1 MKKLTIILLTI
12 ILLGCVPEPEYQV
25 LEIVPDIISY
35 SNNLIKLTSQTMVYL
50 DNSIAHSDKWWIAE
64 GVTFELI
71 IHEPEDYVR
80 FYNTPDFITSLDR
93 IYVVGEGRDHI
104 TDFNVLNPPAL
115 LYYFS
120 IEVIINGDSTLIDYE
135 IDSN

>member
-1 MKKLTIILLTI
+1 MKKLTIIILTI
-12 ILLGCVPEPEYQV
+12 ILLGCMPVPEYQV

-50 DNSIAHSDKWWIAE
+50 DNGIAHSDKWWIKE
-64 GVTFELI
+64 GITFELI

-80 FYNTPDFITSLDR
+80 FYNTPDFTLSPDR
-93 IYVVGEGRDHI
+93 IYTIGQGKDHV
-104 TDFNVLNPPAL
+104 TDFVVLNPTAM

-120 IEVIINGDSTLIDYE
+120 IEVIINGESVLIDYE